1 MVFFRI
7 VKGILRLALRPP
19 DRLGMNFERRPAR
32 AAWSPR
38 YTSPSFLAPAA
49 VTTYLKAHR
58 SHVSADAFAPL
69 TIAHVGNDTGASRSV
84 HVATTGS
91 RRILSHAC
99 VETVGFAEPTFC
111 GSCQRLGA
119 LAPLDDLRRRWCPIG
134 HPTRHRTTSAACL
147 RGEALACGTP
157 ARLGLWDG
165 HTGQEPTHS
174 VPNVVR
180 NSRCLK
186 AEIG

>member
-1 MVFFRI
+1 MVFFRL

-69 TIAHVGNDTGASRSV
+69 TIAHVGNDTDASRSV
-84 HVATTGS
+84 HVATTGPL
-91 RRILSHAC
+91 RIPSHAC

-111 GSCQRLGA
+111 GSCRRLGA
-119 LAPLDDLRRRWCPIG
+119 LAPWDDRAFARVPCGHPVKRDLRR
-134 HPTRHRTTSAACL
+134 L
-147 RGEALACGTP
+147 LA
-157 ARLGLWDG
+157 R
-165 HTGQEPTHS
+165 
-174 VPNVVR
+174 
-180 NSRCLK
+180 
-186 AEIG
+186 